1 MSANFDSDFLFR
13 LGINLVVTLI
23 LVRGLYY
30 RIYRS
35 DEFLFTFF
43 IFNVL
48 IFFITFFLNKVI
60 ISLGAAFGLF
70 AVFSMLRYRTEGI
83 SMKNMT
89 YLFMVIALGMLNAIG
104 DNWLILA
111 VLNGVVLG
119 MTALL
124 ESGLL
129 VKRETSKLV
138 IYDVLANLKPAGK
151 AILLEDLENRTG
163 LPIHRTE
170 IDSIDLLRDVATLK
184 VYYYE

>member
-1 MSANFDSDFLFR
+1 MSVNLDSNFLLR
-13 LGINLVVTLI
+13 LGINLIIALI
-23 LVRGLYY
+23 LVRGIYY

-48 IFFITFFLNKVI
+48 IFFITYFLNKVE

-104 DNWLILA
+104 DNWLILV
-111 VLNGVVLG
+111 VLNGVILA
-119 MTALL
+119 MTVVL
-124 ESGLL
+124 ESGVW
-129 VKRETSKLV
+129 VKRETSKIV
-138 IYDVLANLKPAGK
+138 TYDVLANLKVEAK
-151 AILLEDLENRTG
+151 DILLEDLESRTG

-170 IDSIDLLRDVATLK
+170 IHSIDLLRDVATLK
-184 VYYYE
+184 VYYHE